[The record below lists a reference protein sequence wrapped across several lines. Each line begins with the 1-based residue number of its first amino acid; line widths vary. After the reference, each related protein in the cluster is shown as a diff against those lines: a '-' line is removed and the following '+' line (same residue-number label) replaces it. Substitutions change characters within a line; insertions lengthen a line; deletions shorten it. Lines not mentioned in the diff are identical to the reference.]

1 MTEYSNKS
9 NTRYCGDT
17 EMRGHPAGT
26 WGFEVGFSEEAMFKL
41 RSKGGASWIEECSRE
56 KSTCRDSEARENM
69 FIQVDS
75 GEPGE
80 RVERYETGEM
90 NTYQALK
97 NLVVCGMAFFLFH
110 KVSDK
115 LLKSVKQKN

>member
-17 EMRGHPAGT
+17 EMGGHPAGT

-56 KSTCRDSEARENM
+56 NSTCRDSGKREY
-69 FIQVDS
+69 VH
-75 GEPGE
+75 
-80 RVERYETGEM
+80 TGG
-90 NTYQALK
+90 QWRA
-97 NLVVCGMAFFLFH
+97 GG
-110 KVSDK
+110 
-115 LLKSVKQKN
+115 KSRKI